1 MGKVYDAK
9 ALFDVAKDRE
19 KAYDELL
26 SQLGELKK
34 ALQGV
39 ADLDGSLEGK
49 GADNIKSFYKQHADT
64 AGQWENLIKMQQSY
78 FSTLH
83 VKAEKAKLSGST
95 IVTESFLET
104 ELKNAN
110 SNAKEMVAQQ
120 HDDLQSI
127 LNGIDDIVSISAFST
142 SEFNDKIEEAEK
154 KRTDTIE
161 AVNQLD
167 AEWSKEYSEMDDF
180 YAVVDTLVSGL
191 ELATSQ
197 GGSVYQLA
205 FDEKAYHD
213 SELYK
218 VQTKLNDYATSY
230 VDYNKQQEEVYE
242 LEKKQEEEANK
253 PWYEKTWD
261 AVSTFTG
268 EVSGYYDYKRAAEG
282 VDPVTGEKLST
293 SQRVAAGAMAAAGF
307 IPVVG
312 WVGRAAKGGKAIY
325 KTAKGLSTA
334 DHALDAY
341 KSAKSFKVLEQTEK
355 GLYGLVAAN
364 GLGEYMTGRDMFGN
378 KISEEQRKAS
388 LLQALGIAGAG
399 ALSTKVAG
407 KMGQS
412 LATKGTEKLN
422 NMRNT
427 LRTSAVANV
436 TKQAYQ
442 SVKNAPASWTQSL
455 HKTYNNIL
463 DSSMPRLGPELVP
476 AGPALAQQTV
486 RETLQN
492 VKQQTMQM
500 VTKVKYDPV
509 RNRYRG
515 AGGRFMSK
523 RDVEKLGDSVKVETV
538 RRVDKPVKV
547 ERVSERPIQK
557 DIRGTGDIYRSEIDE
572 VIKNDY
578 DINGNFINRSIVP
591 KGYESVE
598 DFLKVV
604 DDTTIKEHGYDSI
617 EEFKAVVGHV
627 DDYLN
632 ASPKNNI
639 VNKGLAGGKHVK
651 GVDYDVLGFPIF
663 RGDDV
668 KFSMKL
674 KESLFKATDDR
685 QFKECT
691 GLLKEA
697 IGHEEI
703 SKDIFTSKQLRDIE
717 NGEARIKGL
726 TWHHH
731 QVPGKMQLV
740 VSKTH
745 KVNHLGGNK
754 LWGDGIR

>member
-1 MGKVYDAK
+1 MTVGKVYDAK

-39 ADLDGSLEGK
+39 ADLEGSLEGK

-83 VKAEKAKLSGST
+83 VKAEKAKLTGST

-110 SNAKEMVAQQ
+110 SNAKQMVAQQ

-180 YAVVDTLVSGL
+180 YTVVDTLVSGL

-197 GGSVYQLA
+197 GGSAYQLA
-205 FDEKAYHD
+205 FNEKAYHD

-325 KTAKGLSTA
+325 KTAKGLSAA

-378 KISEEQRKAS
+378 KISEEQHKAS

-500 VTKVKYDPV
+500 IGKVTYDPV
-509 RNRYRG
+509 HNRYRG

-538 RRVDKPVKV
+538 KKVDEPVKV
-547 ERVSERPIQK
+547 EHVSERSIQK
-557 DIRGTGDIYRSEIDE
+557 DTEGTG
-572 VIKNDY
+572 
-578 DINGNFINRSIVP
+578 NGNIHFGKTDLDALRKKWNVPETDTIAVGKTDVKELEGLIFEGGSPKVRKEAGLSDLDVSNPNRPIKSSGKIPSATRHAEEGVANQF
-591 KGYESVE
+591 VE
-598 DFLKVV
+598 AV
-604 DDTTIKEHGYDSI
+604 E
-617 EEFKAVVGHV
+617 KAGIQPQDVVGIFKLHQSNPSGV
-627 DDYLN
+627 CPTCLSGLGN
-632 ASPKNNI
+632 PK
-639 VNKGLAGGKHVK
+639 
-651 GVDYDVLGFPIF
+651 
-663 RGDDV
+663 
-668 KFSMKL
+668 
-674 KESLFKATDDR
+674 
-685 QFKECT
+685 
-691 GLLKEA
+691 
-697 IGHEEI
+697 
-703 SKDIFTSKQLRDIE
+703 KDPGIIKQLSLKYPNLIVEVTSQAVEGAKVTGRLNFRVK
-717 NGEARIKGL
+717 NGVYI
-726 TWHHH
+726 
-731 QVPGKMQLV
+731 
-740 VSKTH
+740 
-745 KVNHLGGNK
+745 
-754 LWGDGIR
+754 D

>member
-19 KAYDELL
+19 KAYNELL

-39 ADLDGSLEGK
+39 ADLEGSLEGK

-78 FSTLH
+78 FSMLH

-95 IVTESFLET
+95 IVNESFLET

-180 YAVVDTLVSGL
+180 YTVVDTLVSGL

-197 GGSVYQLA
+197 GGSAYQLA
-205 FDEKAYHD
+205 FNEKAYHD

-261 AVSTFTG
+261 TVSTFTG

-325 KTAKGLSTA
+325 KTAKGLSAA

-455 HKTYNNIL
+455 HKKYNNIL
-463 DSSMPRLGPELVP
+463 DSSMPRLMPELVP

-500 VTKVKYDPV
+500 IGKV
-509 RNRYRG
+509 
-515 AGGRFMSK
+515 
-523 RDVEKLGDSVKVETV
+523 SVK
-538 RRVDKPVKV
+538 DKPVSEYLNDITTSGRVNKDKMNQLKNAIQNNRFSV
-547 ERVSERPIQK
+547 EEL
-557 DIRGTGDIYRSEIDE
+557 SEISGKMSELGITKEYNE
-572 VIKNDY
+572 VLLKIDFGKY
-578 DINGNFINRSIVP
+578 LTGLIGGPPEAMINPHAHHILFK
-591 KGYESVE
+591 KG
-598 DFLKVV
+598 LGQKQ
-604 DDTTIKEHGYDSI
+604 KELVQEGQEILRKYGIDPI
-617 EEFKAVVGHV
+617 IGQENLVWAPNAVVGQHSIDALEIV
-627 DDYLN
+627 VHRLRAVEEMDGDLDDIVEALKDLGDI
-632 ASPKNNI
+632 AST
-639 VNKGLAGGKHVK
+639 
-651 GVDYDVLGFPIF
+651 
-663 RGDDV
+663 R
-668 KFSMKL
+668 
-674 KESLFKATDDR
+674 
-685 QFKECT
+685 
-691 GLLKEA
+691 
-697 IGHEEI
+697 
-703 SKDIFTSKQLRDIE
+703 
-717 NGEARIKGL
+717 
-726 TWHHH
+726 
-731 QVPGKMQLV
+731 
-740 VSKTH
+740 
-745 KVNHLGGNK
+745 
-754 LWGDGIR
+754 

>member
-9 ALFDVAKDRE
+9 ALFDVAKDRG

-39 ADLDGSLEGK
+39 ADLEGSLEGK
-49 GADNIKSFYKQHADT
+49 GADNIKSFYKQHVDT

-95 IVTESFLET
+95 IVDESFLET

-180 YAVVDTLVSGL
+180 YAVVDMLVSGL

-325 KTAKGLSTA
+325 KTAKGLSAA

-407 KMGQS
+407 KMRQS

-500 VTKVKYDPV
+500 IGKI
-509 RNRYRG
+509 
-515 AGGRFMSK
+515 
-523 RDVEKLGDSVKVETV
+523 SVK
-538 RRVDKPVKV
+538 DKPVSEYLNDITTSGRVNKDKMNQLKNAIQNNRFSV
-547 ERVSERPIQK
+547 EEL
-557 DIRGTGDIYRSEIDE
+557 SEISGKMSELGITKEYNE
-572 VIKNDY
+572 VLLKIDFGKY
-578 DINGNFINRSIVP
+578 LTGLIGGPPEAMINPHAHHILFK
-591 KGYESVE
+591 KG
-598 DFLKVV
+598 LGQKQ
-604 DDTTIKEHGYDSI
+604 KELVQEGQEILRKYGIDPI
-617 EEFKAVVGHV
+617 IGQENLVWAPNAVVGQHSIDALEIVVHRLKAVESEGGDLDDIV
-627 DDYLN
+627 DALEELGN
-632 ASPKNNI
+632 LAS
-639 VNKGLAGGKHVK
+639 
-651 GVDYDVLGFPIF
+651 
-663 RGDDV
+663 R
-668 KFSMKL
+668 
-674 KESLFKATDDR
+674 R
-685 QFKECT
+685 
-691 GLLKEA
+691 
-697 IGHEEI
+697 
-703 SKDIFTSKQLRDIE
+703 
-717 NGEARIKGL
+717 
-726 TWHHH
+726 
-731 QVPGKMQLV
+731 
-740 VSKTH
+740 
-745 KVNHLGGNK
+745 
-754 LWGDGIR
+754 

>member
-39 ADLDGSLEGK
+39 ADLEGSLEGK

-64 AGQWENLIKMQQSY
+64 AGQWENLIKMQKSY

-95 IVTESFLET
+95 IVDESFLET

-110 SNAKEMVAQQ
+110 SNAKQMVAQQ

-197 GGSVYQLA
+197 GGSVYQLV

-325 KTAKGLSTA
+325 KTAKGLSAA

-463 DSSMPRLGPELVP
+463 DSSMPRLMPELVP

-500 VTKVKYDPV
+500 IGKV
-509 RNRYRG
+509 
-515 AGGRFMSK
+515 
-523 RDVEKLGDSVKVETV
+523 SVK
-538 RRVDKPVKV
+538 DKPVSEYLNDITTSGRVNKDKMNQLKNAIQNNRFSV
-547 ERVSERPIQK
+547 EEL
-557 DIRGTGDIYRSEIDE
+557 SEISGKMSELGITKEYNE
-572 VIKNDY
+572 VLLKIDFGKY
-578 DINGNFINRSIVP
+578 LTGLIGGPPEAMINPHAHHILFKKGLGQKQKELVQEGQEILRRYGIEPIIGEENLVWAPNRIAGQHGIERLQHIVD
-591 KGYESVE
+591 K
-598 DFLKVV
+598 L
-604 DDTTIKEHGYDSI
+604 
-617 EEFKAVVGHV
+617 KAV
-627 DDYLN
+627 D
-632 ASPKNNI
+632 SF
-639 VNKGLAGGKHVK
+639 GGTREKMVEMLK
-651 GVDYDVLGFPIF
+651 LLGEEAA
-663 RGDDV
+663 
-668 KFSMKL
+668 SMK
-674 KESLFKATDDR
+674 
-685 QFKECT
+685 
-691 GLLKEA
+691 
-697 IGHEEI
+697 
-703 SKDIFTSKQLRDIE
+703 
-717 NGEARIKGL
+717 
-726 TWHHH
+726 
-731 QVPGKMQLV
+731 
-740 VSKTH
+740 
-745 KVNHLGGNK
+745 
-754 LWGDGIR
+754 

>member
-1 MGKVYDAK
+1 MTVGKVYDAK

-39 ADLDGSLEGK
+39 ADLEGSLEGK

-180 YAVVDTLVSGL
+180 YSVVDTLVSGL

-325 KTAKGLSTA
+325 KTAKGLSAA

-463 DSSMPRLGPELVP
+463 DSSMPRLMPDLVP

-500 VTKVKYDPV
+500 IGKV
-509 RNRYRG
+509 
-515 AGGRFMSK
+515 
-523 RDVEKLGDSVKVETV
+523 SVK
-538 RRVDKPVKV
+538 DKPVSEYLNDITTSGRVNKDKMNQLKNAIQNNRFSV
-547 ERVSERPIQK
+547 EEL
-557 DIRGTGDIYRSEIDE
+557 SEISGKMSELGITKEYNE
-572 VIKNDY
+572 VLLKIDFGKY
-578 DINGNFINRSIVP
+578 LTGLIGGPPEAMINPHAHHILFK
-591 KGYESVE
+591 KG
-598 DFLKVV
+598 LGQKQ
-604 DDTTIKEHGYDSI
+604 KELVQEGQEILRKYGIDPI
-617 EEFKAVVGHV
+617 IGQENLVWAPNAVVGQHSIDALEIVVHRLKAVESEGGDLDDIV
-627 DDYLN
+627 DALEELGN
-632 ASPKNNI
+632 LAS
-639 VNKGLAGGKHVK
+639 
-651 GVDYDVLGFPIF
+651 
-663 RGDDV
+663 R
-668 KFSMKL
+668 
-674 KESLFKATDDR
+674 R
-685 QFKECT
+685 
-691 GLLKEA
+691 
-697 IGHEEI
+697 
-703 SKDIFTSKQLRDIE
+703 
-717 NGEARIKGL
+717 
-726 TWHHH
+726 
-731 QVPGKMQLV
+731 
-740 VSKTH
+740 
-745 KVNHLGGNK
+745 
-754 LWGDGIR
+754 

>member
-1 MGKVYDAK
+1 MTVGKVYDAK

-39 ADLDGSLEGK
+39 ADLEGSLEGK

-83 VKAEKAKLSGST
+83 VKAEKAKLTGST

-127 LNGIDDIVSISAFST
+127 LNGVDDIVSISAFST

-197 GGSVYQLA
+197 GGSAYQLA
-205 FDEKAYHD
+205 FNEKAYHD

-407 KMGQS
+407 KTAKAG
-412 LATKGTEKLN
+412 AN
-422 NMRNT
+422 
-427 LRTSAVANV
+427 AVANGAKKLSDMRNSLRTEV
-436 TKQAYQ
+436 ITNRARSAYQ
-442 SVKNAPASWTQSL
+442 SVQKSSPSWTQSL
-455 HKTYNNIL
+455 KKTYNNIL
-463 DSSMPRLGPELVP
+463 DSNMPRLMPELAP
-476 AGPALAQQTV
+476 LGPDLGQRTV

-492 VKQQTMQM
+492 SKNYVMQKAE
-500 VTKVKYDPV
+500 KVSVAYK
-509 RNRYRG
+509 G
-515 AGGRFMSK
+515 AANKSK
-523 RDVEKLGDSVKVETV
+523 IDIGKTDIDELRKKWNVPETETV
-538 RRVDKPVKV
+538 AVGKTDVKGLENLTFEGGSPKVRKEAGLPDLDEIMPNRNIKAPGNNPLFTRHAEEGVLNELDSAVIKAGIKPEDVAGTLKLHQSNPSGVCRKCYQGLANDKVPPGVLKQLSLKYPNLKIEV
-547 ERVSERPIQK
+547 
-557 DIRGTGDIYRSEIDE
+557 TSEINE
-572 VIKNDY
+572 SIKVTGRLNLMIKN
-578 DINGNFINRSIVP
+578 
-591 KGYESVE
+591 
-598 DFLKVV
+598 
-604 DDTTIKEHGYDSI
+604 
-617 EEFKAVVGHV
+617 
-627 DDYLN
+627 
-632 ASPKNNI
+632 
-639 VNKGLAGGKHVK
+639 GKYI
-651 GVDYDVLGFPIF
+651 D
-663 RGDDV
+663 
-668 KFSMKL
+668 
-674 KESLFKATDDR
+674 
-685 QFKECT
+685 
-691 GLLKEA
+691 
-697 IGHEEI
+697 
-703 SKDIFTSKQLRDIE
+703 
-717 NGEARIKGL
+717 
-726 TWHHH
+726 
-731 QVPGKMQLV
+731 
-740 VSKTH
+740 
-745 KVNHLGGNK
+745 
-754 LWGDGIR
+754 

>member
-1 MGKVYDAK
+1 MTVGKVYDAK

-39 ADLDGSLEGK
+39 ADLEGSLEGK

-83 VKAEKAKLSGST
+83 VKAEKAKLTGST

-110 SNAKEMVAQQ
+110 SNAKQMVAQQ

-180 YAVVDTLVSGL
+180 YTVVDTLVSGL

-197 GGSVYQLA
+197 GGSAYQLA
-205 FDEKAYHD
+205 FNEKAYHD

-312 WVGRAAKGGKAIY
+312 WVGRAAKGGKAIS
-325 KTAKGLSTA
+325 KTAKGLSAA

-463 DSSMPRLGPELVP
+463 DSSMPRLGPELAP
-476 AGPALAQQTV
+476 AGPAFAQQTV

-500 VTKVKYDPV
+500 VTKVKYYPD
-509 RNRYRG
+509 RNSYRG
-515 AGGRFMSK
+515 PGGRFMSES
-523 RDVEKLGDSVKVETV
+523 DVKKLGDEIEVETV
-538 RRVDKPVKV
+538 SNLKEGKKTIQPLPNVNEFLPKKSRK
-547 ERVSERPIQK
+547 PIQPREYK
-557 DIRGTGDIYRSEIDE
+557 EMIINDDGTKTYTLISG
-572 VIKNDY
+572 KNGKEYKVTY
-578 DINGNFINRSIVP
+578 DIQGYPIFNSVYEVNLVEELHLASDARQFRS
-591 KGYESVE
+591 
-598 DFLKVV
+598 L
-604 DDTTIKEHGYDSI
+604 T
-617 EEFKAVVGHV
+617 
-627 DDYLN
+627 
-632 ASPKNNI
+632 
-639 VNKGLAGGKHVK
+639 KGLALEIEKNKLLAGKFN
-651 GVDYDVLGFPIF
+651 DAEL
-663 RGDDV
+663 R
-668 KFSMKL
+668 L
-674 KESLFKATDDR
+674 
-685 QFKECT
+685 
-691 GLLKEA
+691 
-697 IGHEEI
+697 I
-703 SKDIFTSKQLRDIE
+703 SA
-717 NGEARIKGL
+717 GEVPASL

-731 QVPGKMQLV
+731 QDIGRMQLV
-740 VSKTH
+740 DYYEHEVAKHT
-745 KVNHLGGNK
+745 GGRAIWGGGRAGREGK
-754 LWGDGIR
+754 LS

>member
-120 HDDLQSI
+120 HEDLQSI

-180 YAVVDTLVSGL
+180 YTVVDTLVSGL

-205 FDEKAYHD
+205 FNEKAYHD

-325 KTAKGLSTA
+325 KTAKGLSAA

-399 ALSTKVAG
+399 ALSTKAAG
-407 KMGQS
+407 KTAKAG
-412 LATKGTEKLN
+412 AN
-422 NMRNT
+422 
-427 LRTSAVANV
+427 AVANGAKKLSDMRNV
-436 TKQAYQ
+436 LSKQATQRIMPPLQ
-442 SVKNAPASWTQSL
+442 SAQKAYRSSSNYVKKKISQAGDIKLAPKKVRVVEEPLTGTRMPVVDEWITGKDVGRMFSVRSGETARRVESESGARYGDQKISDKLYSRLRKETPTDELRDMVNEGVDLPMPDPALPGLEITKRLEADHIVPMKNIARMEGFDKLTYEQQVALLNYRDNFIGLSKIANTSKGS
-455 HKTYNNIL
+455 KTYEEWVIYKKRNIEV
-463 DSSMPRLGPELVP
+463 DPTFRKKMMGIEKEL
-476 AGPALAQQTV
+476 Q
-486 RETLQN
+486 
-492 VKQQTMQM
+492 VK
-500 VTKVKYDPV
+500 
-509 RNRYRG
+509 
-515 AGGRFMSK
+515 
-523 RDVEKLGDSVKVETV
+523 
-538 RRVDKPVKV
+538 
-547 ERVSERPIQK
+547 IQ
-557 DIRGTGDIYRSEIDE
+557 GLID
-572 VIKNDY
+572 
-578 DINGNFINRSIVP
+578 G
-591 KGYESVE
+591 
-598 DFLKVV
+598 FLK
-604 DDTTIKEHGYDSI
+604 E
-617 EEFKAVVGHV
+617 
-627 DDYLN
+627 
-632 ASPKNNI
+632 
-639 VNKGLAGGKHVK
+639 
-651 GVDYDVLGFPIF
+651 
-663 RGDDV
+663 
-668 KFSMKL
+668 
-674 KESLFKATDDR
+674 
-685 QFKECT
+685 
-691 GLLKEA
+691 
-697 IGHEEI
+697 
-703 SKDIFTSKQLRDIE
+703 
-717 NGEARIKGL
+717 
-726 TWHHH
+726 
-731 QVPGKMQLV
+731 
-740 VSKTH
+740 
-745 KVNHLGGNK
+745 
-754 LWGDGIR
+754 

>member
-19 KAYDELL
+19 NAYDELL

-64 AGQWENLIKMQQSY
+64 AGQWENLIKMQKSY
-78 FSTLH
+78 FSALH
-83 VKAEKAKLSGST
+83 VKAEKAKLAGST
-95 IVTESFLET
+95 IVNESFLET

-325 KTAKGLSTA
+325 KTAKGLSAA

-407 KMGQS
+407 KTAKAG
-412 LATKGTEKLN
+412 ANVVANGAKKLSD
-422 NMRNT
+422 MRNV
-427 LRTSAVANV
+427 LS
-436 TKQAYQ
+436 KQATQRIMPPLQ
-442 SVKNAPASWTQSL
+442 SAQKAYRSSSNYVKKKISQAGDIKLAPKKVRVVEEPLTGTRMPVADEWITGKDVGRMFSVRSGNSGASNGISKKDYKAL
-455 HKTYNNIL
+455 RKKTPNNQIRKKVN
-463 DSSMPRLGPELVP
+463 PEGP
-476 AGPALAQQTV
+476 
-486 RETLQN
+486 
-492 VKQQTMQM
+492 KI
-500 VTKVKYDPV
+500 DPV
-509 RNRYRG
+509 YGYEVQKLEADHIVSMKEITEFEGFNQLTKEAQIEVLNLEENFVGLGKSTNASKGAHNWSEWRG
-515 AGGRFMSK
+515 HS
-523 RDVEKLGDSVKVETV
+523 KLGDVPEEV
-538 RRVDKPVKV
+538 RQQMLKL
-547 ERVSERPIQK
+547 
-557 DIRGTGDIYRSEIDE
+557 E
-572 VIKNDY
+572 VQA
-578 DINGNFINRSIVP
+578 R
-591 KGYESVE
+591 EA
-598 DFLKVV
+598 LK
-604 DDTTIKEHGYDSI
+604 KAI
-617 EEFKAVVGHV
+617 EER
-627 DDYLN
+627 L
-632 ASPKNNI
+632 
-639 VNKGLAGGKHVK
+639 
-651 GVDYDVLGFPIF
+651 
-663 RGDDV
+663 
-668 KFSMKL
+668 
-674 KESLFKATDDR
+674 E
-685 QFKECT
+685 
-691 GLLKEA
+691 
-697 IGHEEI
+697 
-703 SKDIFTSKQLRDIE
+703 
-717 NGEARIKGL
+717 
-726 TWHHH
+726 
-731 QVPGKMQLV
+731 
-740 VSKTH
+740 
-745 KVNHLGGNK
+745 
-754 LWGDGIR
+754 

>member
-19 KAYDELL
+19 KAYNELL

-39 ADLDGSLEGK
+39 ADLEGSLEGK

-78 FSTLH
+78 FSMLH

-95 IVTESFLET
+95 IVNESFLET

-180 YAVVDTLVSGL
+180 YTVVDTLVSGL

-197 GGSVYQLA
+197 GGSAYQLA
-205 FDEKAYHD
+205 FNEKAYHD

-325 KTAKGLSTA
+325 KTAKGLSAA

-378 KISEEQRKAS
+378 RISEEQRKAS

-455 HKTYNNIL
+455 HKKYNNIL
-463 DSSMPRLGPELVP
+463 DSSMPRLMPELVP

-500 VTKVKYDPV
+500 IGKV
-509 RNRYRG
+509 
-515 AGGRFMSK
+515 
-523 RDVEKLGDSVKVETV
+523 SVK
-538 RRVDKPVKV
+538 DKPVSEYLNDITTSGRVNKDKMNQLKNAIQNNRFSV
-547 ERVSERPIQK
+547 EEL
-557 DIRGTGDIYRSEIDE
+557 SEISGKMSELGITKEYNE
-572 VIKNDY
+572 VLLKIDFGKY
-578 DINGNFINRSIVP
+578 LTGLIGGPPEAMINPHAHHILFK
-591 KGYESVE
+591 KG
-598 DFLKVV
+598 LGQKQ
-604 DDTTIKEHGYDSI
+604 KELVQEGQEILRKYGIDPI
-617 EEFKAVVGHV
+617 IGQENLVWAPNAVVGQHSIDALEIV
-627 DDYLN
+627 VHRLRAVEEMDGDLDDIVEALKDLGDI
-632 ASPKNNI
+632 AST
-639 VNKGLAGGKHVK
+639 
-651 GVDYDVLGFPIF
+651 
-663 RGDDV
+663 R
-668 KFSMKL
+668 
-674 KESLFKATDDR
+674 
-685 QFKECT
+685 
-691 GLLKEA
+691 
-697 IGHEEI
+697 
-703 SKDIFTSKQLRDIE
+703 
-717 NGEARIKGL
+717 
-726 TWHHH
+726 
-731 QVPGKMQLV
+731 
-740 VSKTH
+740 
-745 KVNHLGGNK
+745 
-754 LWGDGIR
+754 

>member
-9 ALFDVAKDRE
+9 ALFDAAKDRE

-39 ADLDGSLEGK
+39 ADLEGSLEGK

-83 VKAEKAKLSGST
+83 VKAEKAKLTGST
-95 IVTESFLET
+95 IVDESFLET

-180 YAVVDTLVSGL
+180 YAVVDMLVSGL

-197 GGSVYQLA
+197 RGSVYQLA

-325 KTAKGLSTA
+325 KTAKGLSAA

-463 DSSMPRLGPELVP
+463 DSSMPRLMPELVP

-500 VTKVKYDPV
+500 IGKV
-509 RNRYRG
+509 
-515 AGGRFMSK
+515 
-523 RDVEKLGDSVKVETV
+523 SVK
-538 RRVDKPVKV
+538 DKPVSEYLNDITTSGRVNKDKMNQLKNAIQNNRFSV
-547 ERVSERPIQK
+547 EEL
-557 DIRGTGDIYRSEIDE
+557 SEISGKMSELGITKEYNE
-572 VIKNDY
+572 VLLKIDFGKY
-578 DINGNFINRSIVP
+578 LTGLIGGPPEAMINPHAHHILFKKGLGQKQKELVQEGQEILRRYGIEPIIGEENLVWAPNRIAGQHGIERLQHIVD
-591 KGYESVE
+591 K
-598 DFLKVV
+598 L
-604 DDTTIKEHGYDSI
+604 
-617 EEFKAVVGHV
+617 KAV
-627 DDYLN
+627 D
-632 ASPKNNI
+632 SF
-639 VNKGLAGGKHVK
+639 GGTREKMVEMLK
-651 GVDYDVLGFPIF
+651 LLGEEAA
-663 RGDDV
+663 
-668 KFSMKL
+668 SMK
-674 KESLFKATDDR
+674 
-685 QFKECT
+685 
-691 GLLKEA
+691 
-697 IGHEEI
+697 
-703 SKDIFTSKQLRDIE
+703 
-717 NGEARIKGL
+717 
-726 TWHHH
+726 
-731 QVPGKMQLV
+731 
-740 VSKTH
+740 
-745 KVNHLGGNK
+745 
-754 LWGDGIR
+754 

>member
-19 KAYDELL
+19 NAYDELL

-39 ADLDGSLEGK
+39 ADLEGSLEGK

-64 AGQWENLIKMQQSY
+64 AGQWENLIKMQKSY
-78 FSTLH
+78 FSALH
-83 VKAEKAKLSGST
+83 VKAEKAKLAGST
-95 IVTESFLET
+95 VVNESFLET

-110 SNAKEMVAQQ
+110 SNAKEIVAQQ
-120 HDDLQSI
+120 HEDLQSI

-180 YAVVDTLVSGL
+180 YTVVDTLVSGL

-197 GGSVYQLA
+197 GGNAYQLA
-205 FDEKAYHD
+205 FNEKAYHD

-312 WVGRAAKGGKAIY
+312 WVGRVAKGGKAIY
-325 KTAKGLSTA
+325 KTAKGLSAA

-399 ALSTKVAG
+399 ALSTKAAG
-407 KMGQS
+407 KTAKAG
-412 LATKGTEKLN
+412 AN
-422 NMRNT
+422 
-427 LRTSAVANV
+427 AVANGAKKLSDMRNV
-436 TKQAYQ
+436 LSKQATQRIMPPLQ
-442 SVKNAPASWTQSL
+442 SAQKAYRSSSNYIKKKISQAGDIKLAPKKVRVVEEPITGTRMPVVDEWITGKDVGRMFSVSGEDSTNLQHFNTGSHTVANAKNNRIEYLRSKYGKFTSEELHQRINLRDAVAKEVERLDKLGLTNKQMGPAVAGTFDKTTGKYYFGINNTRGDVPEILHPTIDDRINNMPEDVLNGYTFTYGAGSHAEVYSL
-455 HKTYNNIL
+455 NQALLANPNANPDNFITHVVRSGKKL
-463 DSSMPRLGPELVP
+463 KP
-476 AGPALAQQTV
+476 AGMMMPTC
-486 RETLQN
+486 
-492 VKQQTMQM
+492 
-500 VTKVKYDPV
+500 PHC
-509 RNRYRG
+509 
-515 AGGRFMSK
+515 
-523 RDVEKLGDSVKVETV
+523 
-538 RRVDKPVKV
+538 
-547 ERVSERPIQK
+547 
-557 DIRGTGDIYRSEIDE
+557 
-572 VIKNDY
+572 
-578 DINGNFINRSIVP
+578 NFITE
-591 KGYESVE
+591 G
-598 DFLKVV
+598 F
-604 DDTTIKEHGYDSI
+604 
-617 EEFKAVVGHV
+617 EFSSEVK
-627 DDYLN
+627 
-632 ASPKNNI
+632 
-639 VNKGLAGGKHVK
+639 KH
-651 GVDYDVLGFPIF
+651 
-663 RGDDV
+663 
-668 KFSMKL
+668 
-674 KESLFKATDDR
+674 
-685 QFKECT
+685 
-691 GLLKEA
+691 
-697 IGHEEI
+697 
-703 SKDIFTSKQLRDIE
+703 
-717 NGEARIKGL
+717 
-726 TWHHH
+726 
-731 QVPGKMQLV
+731 
-740 VSKTH
+740 
-745 KVNHLGGNK
+745 
-754 LWGDGIR
+754 

>member
-1 MGKVYDAK
+1 MTVGKVYDAK

-39 ADLDGSLEGK
+39 ADLEGSLEGK

-64 AGQWENLIKMQQSY
+64 AGQWENLIKMQKSY

-95 IVTESFLET
+95 IVDESFLET

-110 SNAKEMVAQQ
+110 SNAKQMVAQQ

-197 GGSVYQLA
+197 GGSVYQLV

-325 KTAKGLSTA
+325 KTAKGLSAA

-455 HKTYNNIL
+455 HKKYNNIL
-463 DSSMPRLGPELVP
+463 DSSMPRLMPELVP

-500 VTKVKYDPV
+500 IGKV
-509 RNRYRG
+509 
-515 AGGRFMSK
+515 
-523 RDVEKLGDSVKVETV
+523 SVK
-538 RRVDKPVKV
+538 DKPVSEYLNDITTSGRVNKDKMNQLKNAIQNNRFSV
-547 ERVSERPIQK
+547 EEL
-557 DIRGTGDIYRSEIDE
+557 SEISGKMSELGITKEYNE
-572 VIKNDY
+572 VLLKIDFGKY
-578 DINGNFINRSIVP
+578 LTGLIGGPPEAMINPHAHHILFK
-591 KGYESVE
+591 KG
-598 DFLKVV
+598 LGQKQ
-604 DDTTIKEHGYDSI
+604 KELVQEGQEILRKYGIDPI
-617 EEFKAVVGHV
+617 IGQENLVWAPNAVVGQHSIDALEIV
-627 DDYLN
+627 VHRLRAVEEMDGDLDDIVEALKDLGDI
-632 ASPKNNI
+632 AST
-639 VNKGLAGGKHVK
+639 
-651 GVDYDVLGFPIF
+651 
-663 RGDDV
+663 R
-668 KFSMKL
+668 
-674 KESLFKATDDR
+674 
-685 QFKECT
+685 
-691 GLLKEA
+691 
-697 IGHEEI
+697 
-703 SKDIFTSKQLRDIE
+703 
-717 NGEARIKGL
+717 
-726 TWHHH
+726 
-731 QVPGKMQLV
+731 
-740 VSKTH
+740 
-745 KVNHLGGNK
+745 
-754 LWGDGIR
+754 

>member
-39 ADLDGSLEGK
+39 ADLEGSLEGK
-49 GADNIKSFYKQHADT
+49 GADNIKSFYKQHVDT

-95 IVTESFLET
+95 IVDESFLET

-180 YAVVDTLVSGL
+180 YAVVDMLVSGL

-325 KTAKGLSTA
+325 KTAKGLSAA

-500 VTKVKYDPV
+500 IGKI
-509 RNRYRG
+509 
-515 AGGRFMSK
+515 
-523 RDVEKLGDSVKVETV
+523 SVK
-538 RRVDKPVKV
+538 DKPVSEYLNDITTSGRVNKDKMNQLKNAIQNNRFSV
-547 ERVSERPIQK
+547 EEL
-557 DIRGTGDIYRSEIDE
+557 SEISGKMSELGITKEYNE
-572 VIKNDY
+572 VLLKIDFGKY
-578 DINGNFINRSIVP
+578 LTGLIGGPPEAMINPHAHHILFK
-591 KGYESVE
+591 KG
-598 DFLKVV
+598 LGQKQ
-604 DDTTIKEHGYDSI
+604 KELVQEGQEILRKYGIDPI
-617 EEFKAVVGHV
+617 IGQENLVWAPNAVVGQHSIDALEIVVHRLKAVESEGGDLDDIV
-627 DDYLN
+627 DALEELGN
-632 ASPKNNI
+632 LAS
-639 VNKGLAGGKHVK
+639 
-651 GVDYDVLGFPIF
+651 
-663 RGDDV
+663 R
-668 KFSMKL
+668 
-674 KESLFKATDDR
+674 R
-685 QFKECT
+685 
-691 GLLKEA
+691 
-697 IGHEEI
+697 
-703 SKDIFTSKQLRDIE
+703 
-717 NGEARIKGL
+717 
-726 TWHHH
+726 
-731 QVPGKMQLV
+731 
-740 VSKTH
+740 
-745 KVNHLGGNK
+745 
-754 LWGDGIR
+754 

>member
-19 KAYDELL
+19 NAYDELL

-39 ADLDGSLEGK
+39 ADLEGSLEGK

-83 VKAEKAKLSGST
+83 VKAEKAKLTGST
-95 IVTESFLET
+95 IVDESFLET

-110 SNAKEMVAQQ
+110 SNAKQMVAQQ

-180 YAVVDTLVSGL
+180 YAVVDMLVSGL

-325 KTAKGLSTA
+325 KTAKGLSAA

-500 VTKVKYDPV
+500 IGKV
-509 RNRYRG
+509 
-515 AGGRFMSK
+515 
-523 RDVEKLGDSVKVETV
+523 SVK
-538 RRVDKPVKV
+538 DKPVSEYLNDITTSGRVNKDKMNQLKNAIQNNRFSV
-547 ERVSERPIQK
+547 EEL
-557 DIRGTGDIYRSEIDE
+557 SEISGKMSELGITKEYNE
-572 VIKNDY
+572 VLLKIDFGKY
-578 DINGNFINRSIVP
+578 LTGLIGGPPEAMINPHAHHILFKKGLGQKQKELVQEGQEILRRYGIEPIIGEENLVWAPNRIAGQHGIERLQHIVD
-591 KGYESVE
+591 K
-598 DFLKVV
+598 L
-604 DDTTIKEHGYDSI
+604 
-617 EEFKAVVGHV
+617 KAV
-627 DDYLN
+627 D
-632 ASPKNNI
+632 SF
-639 VNKGLAGGKHVK
+639 GGTREKMVEMLK
-651 GVDYDVLGFPIF
+651 LLGEEAA
-663 RGDDV
+663 
-668 KFSMKL
+668 SMK
-674 KESLFKATDDR
+674 
-685 QFKECT
+685 
-691 GLLKEA
+691 
-697 IGHEEI
+697 
-703 SKDIFTSKQLRDIE
+703 
-717 NGEARIKGL
+717 
-726 TWHHH
+726 
-731 QVPGKMQLV
+731 
-740 VSKTH
+740 
-745 KVNHLGGNK
+745 
-754 LWGDGIR
+754 

>member
-39 ADLDGSLEGK
+39 ADLEGSLEGK
-49 GADNIKSFYKQHADT
+49 GADNIKSFYKQHVDT

-95 IVTESFLET
+95 IVDESFLET

-325 KTAKGLSTA
+325 KTAKGLSAA

-427 LRTSAVANV
+427 LRTSAVANI

-463 DSSMPRLGPELVP
+463 DSSMPRLGPELAP
-476 AGPALAQQTV
+476 AGSALAQQTV

-492 VKQQTMQM
+492 VKKQTMQM
-500 VTKVKYDPV
+500 IGKVTYDPIH
-509 RNRYRG
+509 NRYRK
-515 AGGRFMSK
+515 ADGRFMSK

-538 RRVDKPVKV
+538 KKVDEPVKV
-547 ERVSERPIQK
+547 EHVSERSIQK
-557 DIRGTGDIYRSEIDE
+557 DTEGT
-572 VIKNDY
+572 V
-578 DINGNFINRSIVP
+578 NGNIHFGKTDLDALRKKWNVPETDTIAVGKTDVKELEGLIFEGGSPKVRKEAGLPDLDVSNPNRPIKSSGKIPSATRHAEEGVANQF
-591 KGYESVE
+591 VE
-598 DFLKVV
+598 AV
-604 DDTTIKEHGYDSI
+604 E
-617 EEFKAVVGHV
+617 KAGIQPQDVVGIFKLHQSNPSGV
-627 DDYLN
+627 CPTCLSGLGN
-632 ASPKNNI
+632 PK
-639 VNKGLAGGKHVK
+639 
-651 GVDYDVLGFPIF
+651 
-663 RGDDV
+663 
-668 KFSMKL
+668 
-674 KESLFKATDDR
+674 
-685 QFKECT
+685 
-691 GLLKEA
+691 
-697 IGHEEI
+697 
-703 SKDIFTSKQLRDIE
+703 KDPGIIKQLSLKYPNLIVEVTSQAVEGTKVTGRLNFRVK
-717 NGEARIKGL
+717 NGVYI
-726 TWHHH
+726 
-731 QVPGKMQLV
+731 
-740 VSKTH
+740 
-745 KVNHLGGNK
+745 
-754 LWGDGIR
+754 D

>member
-39 ADLDGSLEGK
+39 ADLEGSLEGK

-83 VKAEKAKLSGST
+83 VKAEKAKLTGST

-110 SNAKEMVAQQ
+110 SNAKQMVAQQ

-180 YAVVDTLVSGL
+180 YTVVDTLVSGL

-325 KTAKGLSTA
+325 KTAKGLSAA
-334 DHALDAY
+334 DHALNAY

-412 LATKGTEKLN
+412 LVSKGTEKLN

-500 VTKVKYDPV
+500 VTKVKYYPD
-509 RNRYRG
+509 RNSYRG
-515 AGGRFMSK
+515 PGGRFMSES
-523 RDVEKLGDSVKVETV
+523 DVKKLGDEIEVETV
-538 RRVDKPVKV
+538 SNLKEGKKTIQPLPNVNEFLPKKSRK
-547 ERVSERPIQK
+547 PIQPREYK
-557 DIRGTGDIYRSEIDE
+557 EMIINDDGTKTYTLISG
-572 VIKNDY
+572 KNGKEYKVTY
-578 DINGNFINRSIVP
+578 DIQGYPIFNSVYEVNLVEELHLASDARQFRS
-591 KGYESVE
+591 
-598 DFLKVV
+598 L
-604 DDTTIKEHGYDSI
+604 T
-617 EEFKAVVGHV
+617 
-627 DDYLN
+627 
-632 ASPKNNI
+632 
-639 VNKGLAGGKHVK
+639 KGLALEIEKNKLLAGKFN
-651 GVDYDVLGFPIF
+651 DAEL
-663 RGDDV
+663 R
-668 KFSMKL
+668 L
-674 KESLFKATDDR
+674 
-685 QFKECT
+685 
-691 GLLKEA
+691 
-697 IGHEEI
+697 I
-703 SKDIFTSKQLRDIE
+703 SA
-717 NGEARIKGL
+717 GEVPASL

-731 QVPGKMQLV
+731 QDIGRMQLV
-740 VSKTH
+740 DYYEHEVAKHT
-745 KVNHLGGNK
+745 GGRAIWGGGRAGREGK
-754 LWGDGIR
+754 LS

>member
-39 ADLDGSLEGK
+39 ADLEGSLEGK

-64 AGQWENLIKMQQSY
+64 AGQWENLIKMQKSY

-95 IVTESFLET
+95 IVDESFLET

-110 SNAKEMVAQQ
+110 SNAKQMVAQQ

-197 GGSVYQLA
+197 GGSVYQLV

-325 KTAKGLSTA
+325 KTAKGLSAA

-463 DSSMPRLGPELVP
+463 DSSMPRLVPELVP

-500 VTKVKYDPV
+500 IGKV
-509 RNRYRG
+509 
-515 AGGRFMSK
+515 
-523 RDVEKLGDSVKVETV
+523 SVK
-538 RRVDKPVKV
+538 DKPVSEYLNDITTSGRVNKDKMNQLKNAIQNNRFSV
-547 ERVSERPIQK
+547 EEL
-557 DIRGTGDIYRSEIDE
+557 SEISGKMSELGITKEYNE
-572 VIKNDY
+572 VLLKIDFGKY
-578 DINGNFINRSIVP
+578 LTGLIGGPPEAMINPHAHHILFKKGLGQKQKELVQEGQEILRRYGIEPIIGEENLVWAPNRIAGQHGIERLQHIVD
-591 KGYESVE
+591 K
-598 DFLKVV
+598 L
-604 DDTTIKEHGYDSI
+604 
-617 EEFKAVVGHV
+617 KAV
-627 DDYLN
+627 D
-632 ASPKNNI
+632 SF
-639 VNKGLAGGKHVK
+639 GGTREKMVEMLK
-651 GVDYDVLGFPIF
+651 LLGEEAA
-663 RGDDV
+663 
-668 KFSMKL
+668 SMK
-674 KESLFKATDDR
+674 
-685 QFKECT
+685 
-691 GLLKEA
+691 
-697 IGHEEI
+697 
-703 SKDIFTSKQLRDIE
+703 
-717 NGEARIKGL
+717 
-726 TWHHH
+726 
-731 QVPGKMQLV
+731 
-740 VSKTH
+740 
-745 KVNHLGGNK
+745 
-754 LWGDGIR
+754 

>member
-1 MGKVYDAK
+1 MTVGKVYDAK

-19 KAYDELL
+19 KAYNELL

-39 ADLDGSLEGK
+39 ADLEGSLEGK

-78 FSTLH
+78 FSMLH

-95 IVTESFLET
+95 IVNESFLET

-110 SNAKEMVAQQ
+110 SNAKQMVAQQ
-120 HDDLQSI
+120 HEDLQSI

-180 YAVVDTLVSGL
+180 YAVVDMLVSGL

-325 KTAKGLSTA
+325 KTAKGLSAA

-442 SVKNAPASWTQSL
+442 NVKNAPASWTQSL

-500 VTKVKYDPV
+500 IGKI
-509 RNRYRG
+509 
-515 AGGRFMSK
+515 
-523 RDVEKLGDSVKVETV
+523 SVK
-538 RRVDKPVKV
+538 DKPVSEYLNDITTSGRVNKDKMNQLKNAIQNNRFSV
-547 ERVSERPIQK
+547 EEL
-557 DIRGTGDIYRSEIDE
+557 SEISGKMSELGITKEYNE
-572 VIKNDY
+572 VLLKIDFGKY
-578 DINGNFINRSIVP
+578 LTGLIGGPPEAMINPHAHHILFK
-591 KGYESVE
+591 KG
-598 DFLKVV
+598 LGQKQ
-604 DDTTIKEHGYDSI
+604 KELVQEGQEILRKYGIDPI
-617 EEFKAVVGHV
+617 IGQENLVWAPNAVVGQHSIDALEIVVHRLKAVESEGGDLDDIV
-627 DDYLN
+627 DALEELGN
-632 ASPKNNI
+632 LAS
-639 VNKGLAGGKHVK
+639 
-651 GVDYDVLGFPIF
+651 
-663 RGDDV
+663 R
-668 KFSMKL
+668 
-674 KESLFKATDDR
+674 R
-685 QFKECT
+685 
-691 GLLKEA
+691 
-697 IGHEEI
+697 
-703 SKDIFTSKQLRDIE
+703 
-717 NGEARIKGL
+717 
-726 TWHHH
+726 
-731 QVPGKMQLV
+731 
-740 VSKTH
+740 
-745 KVNHLGGNK
+745 
-754 LWGDGIR
+754 

>member
-39 ADLDGSLEGK
+39 ADLEGSLEGK

-180 YAVVDTLVSGL
+180 YAVVDMLVSGL

-325 KTAKGLSTA
+325 KTAKGLSAA

-500 VTKVKYDPV
+500 AQALYNPTAK
-509 RNRYRG
+509 RYQDSET
-515 AGGRFMSK
+515 GRF
-523 RDVEKLGDSVKVETV
+523 VAN
-538 RRVDKPVKV
+538 PNV
-547 ERVSERPIQK
+547 ERVEKPVVKEVEKVQEVTK
-557 DIRGTGDIYRSEIDE
+557 GTGNVNLKNIDE
-572 VIKNDY
+572 FIDGAKTFDDVVNDFARLYSEKIQTNKTWSWNKSFHGGEYLTARQRKLIKEKAIADGLIPNVNVIKADGMRY
-578 DINGNFINRSIVP
+578 GFADF
-591 KGYESVE
+591 KGAGLVVE
-598 DFLKVV
+598 AKDL
-604 DDTTIKEHGYDSI
+604 
-617 EEFKAVVGHV
+617 
-627 DDYLN
+627 
-632 ASPKNNI
+632 P
-639 VNKGLAGGKHVK
+639 
-651 GVDYDVLGFPIF
+651 
-663 RGDDV
+663 
-668 KFSMKL
+668 
-674 KESLFKATDDR
+674 ESLWLKSDEA
-685 QFKECT
+685 QFEW
-691 GLLKEA
+691 LDNV
-697 IGHEEI
+697 IGGRPE
-703 SKDIFTSKQLRDIE
+703 
-717 NGEARIKGL
+717 GM
-726 TWHHH
+726 TWHHTE
-731 QVPGKMQLV
+731 VPGKMELV
-740 VSKTH
+740 PFGIHNITIH
-745 KVNHLGGNK
+745 NGGRSTGM
-754 LWGDGIR
+754 WADAPR

>member
-39 ADLDGSLEGK
+39 ADLEGSLEGK

-325 KTAKGLSTA
+325 KTAKGLSAA

-407 KMGQS
+407 KTAKAGVNAVENGAKKLSDMRNVLSKQATQRIMPPLQS
-412 LATKGTEKLN
+412 AQKAYRSSSNYIKKKISQAGDIKLAPKKVRVVEEPITGTRMPVVDEWITGKDVGRMFSVESGETARRVESESGARYGDQKISDKLYSRLRKETPTDELRDMVNEGVDLPMPDPALPGLEITKRLEADHIVPMKNIARMEGFEKLTYEQQVALLN
-422 NMRNT
+422 YRDNFIGLSKIANT
-427 LRTSAVANV
+427 S
-436 TKQAYQ
+436 KG
-442 SVKNAPASWTQSL
+442 S
-455 HKTYNNIL
+455 KTYEEWVIYKKRNIEV
-463 DSSMPRLGPELVP
+463 DPTFRKKMMGIEKEL
-476 AGPALAQQTV
+476 Q
-486 RETLQN
+486 
-492 VKQQTMQM
+492 VK
-500 VTKVKYDPV
+500 
-509 RNRYRG
+509 
-515 AGGRFMSK
+515 
-523 RDVEKLGDSVKVETV
+523 
-538 RRVDKPVKV
+538 
-547 ERVSERPIQK
+547 IQ
-557 DIRGTGDIYRSEIDE
+557 GLID
-572 VIKNDY
+572 
-578 DINGNFINRSIVP
+578 G
-591 KGYESVE
+591 
-598 DFLKVV
+598 FLK
-604 DDTTIKEHGYDSI
+604 E
-617 EEFKAVVGHV
+617 
-627 DDYLN
+627 
-632 ASPKNNI
+632 
-639 VNKGLAGGKHVK
+639 
-651 GVDYDVLGFPIF
+651 
-663 RGDDV
+663 
-668 KFSMKL
+668 
-674 KESLFKATDDR
+674 
-685 QFKECT
+685 
-691 GLLKEA
+691 
-697 IGHEEI
+697 
-703 SKDIFTSKQLRDIE
+703 
-717 NGEARIKGL
+717 
-726 TWHHH
+726 
-731 QVPGKMQLV
+731 
-740 VSKTH
+740 
-745 KVNHLGGNK
+745 
-754 LWGDGIR
+754 

>member
-39 ADLDGSLEGK
+39 ADLEGSLEGK

-64 AGQWENLIKMQQSY
+64 AGQWENLIKMQKSY

-95 IVTESFLET
+95 IVDESFLET

-180 YAVVDTLVSGL
+180 YAVVDMLVSGL

-197 GGSVYQLA
+197 GGSVYQLV

-325 KTAKGLSTA
+325 KTAKGLSAA

-463 DSSMPRLGPELVP
+463 DSSMPRLVPELVP

-500 VTKVKYDPV
+500 IGKV
-509 RNRYRG
+509 
-515 AGGRFMSK
+515 
-523 RDVEKLGDSVKVETV
+523 SVK
-538 RRVDKPVKV
+538 DKPVSEYLNDITTSGRVNKDKMNQLKNAIQNNRFSV
-547 ERVSERPIQK
+547 EEL
-557 DIRGTGDIYRSEIDE
+557 SEISGKMSELGITKEYNE
-572 VIKNDY
+572 VLLKIDFGKY
-578 DINGNFINRSIVP
+578 LTGLIGGPPEAMINPHAHHILFKKGLGQKQKELVQEGQEILRRYGIEPIIGEENLVWAPNRIAGQHGIERLQHIVD
-591 KGYESVE
+591 K
-598 DFLKVV
+598 L
-604 DDTTIKEHGYDSI
+604 
-617 EEFKAVVGHV
+617 KAV
-627 DDYLN
+627 D
-632 ASPKNNI
+632 SF
-639 VNKGLAGGKHVK
+639 GGTREKMVEMLK
-651 GVDYDVLGFPIF
+651 LLGEEAA
-663 RGDDV
+663 
-668 KFSMKL
+668 SMK
-674 KESLFKATDDR
+674 
-685 QFKECT
+685 
-691 GLLKEA
+691 
-697 IGHEEI
+697 
-703 SKDIFTSKQLRDIE
+703 
-717 NGEARIKGL
+717 
-726 TWHHH
+726 
-731 QVPGKMQLV
+731 
-740 VSKTH
+740 
-745 KVNHLGGNK
+745 
-754 LWGDGIR
+754 

>member
-19 KAYDELL
+19 KAYNELL

-39 ADLDGSLEGK
+39 ADLEGSLEGK

-78 FSTLH
+78 FSMLH

-95 IVTESFLET
+95 IVNESFLET

-180 YAVVDTLVSGL
+180 YTVVDTLVSGL

-197 GGSVYQLA
+197 GGSAYQLA
-205 FDEKAYHD
+205 FNEKAYHD

-325 KTAKGLSTA
+325 KTAKGLSAA

-463 DSSMPRLGPELVP
+463 DSSMPRLMPELVP

-500 VTKVKYDPV
+500 IGKV
-509 RNRYRG
+509 
-515 AGGRFMSK
+515 
-523 RDVEKLGDSVKVETV
+523 SVK
-538 RRVDKPVKV
+538 DKPVSEYLNDITTSGRVNKDKMNQLKNAIQNNRFSV
-547 ERVSERPIQK
+547 EEL
-557 DIRGTGDIYRSEIDE
+557 SEISGKMSELGITKEYNE
-572 VIKNDY
+572 VLLKIDFGKY
-578 DINGNFINRSIVP
+578 LTGLIGGPPEAMINPHAHHILFK
-591 KGYESVE
+591 KG
-598 DFLKVV
+598 LGQKQ
-604 DDTTIKEHGYDSI
+604 KELVQEGQEILRKYGIDPI
-617 EEFKAVVGHV
+617 IGQENLVWAPNAVVGQHSIDALEIV
-627 DDYLN
+627 VHRLRAVEEMDGDLDDIVEALKDLGDI
-632 ASPKNNI
+632 AST
-639 VNKGLAGGKHVK
+639 
-651 GVDYDVLGFPIF
+651 
-663 RGDDV
+663 R
-668 KFSMKL
+668 
-674 KESLFKATDDR
+674 
-685 QFKECT
+685 
-691 GLLKEA
+691 
-697 IGHEEI
+697 
-703 SKDIFTSKQLRDIE
+703 
-717 NGEARIKGL
+717 
-726 TWHHH
+726 
-731 QVPGKMQLV
+731 
-740 VSKTH
+740 
-745 KVNHLGGNK
+745 
-754 LWGDGIR
+754 

>member
-39 ADLDGSLEGK
+39 ADLEGSLEGK

-64 AGQWENLIKMQQSY
+64 AGQWENLIKVQKSY

-95 IVTESFLET
+95 IVDESFLET

-110 SNAKEMVAQQ
+110 SNAKQMVAQQ

-197 GGSVYQLA
+197 GGSVYQLV

-325 KTAKGLSTA
+325 KTAKGLSAA

-463 DSSMPRLGPELVP
+463 DSSMPRLVPELVP

-500 VTKVKYDPV
+500 IGKV
-509 RNRYRG
+509 
-515 AGGRFMSK
+515 
-523 RDVEKLGDSVKVETV
+523 SVK
-538 RRVDKPVKV
+538 DKPVSEYLNDITTSGRVNKDKMNQLKNAIQNNRFSV
-547 ERVSERPIQK
+547 EEL
-557 DIRGTGDIYRSEIDE
+557 SEISGKMSELGITKEYNE
-572 VIKNDY
+572 VLLKIDFGKY
-578 DINGNFINRSIVP
+578 LTGLIGGPPEAMINPHAHHILFKKGLGQKQKELVQEGQEILRRYGIEPIIGEENLVWAPNRIAGQHGIERLQHIVD
-591 KGYESVE
+591 K
-598 DFLKVV
+598 L
-604 DDTTIKEHGYDSI
+604 
-617 EEFKAVVGHV
+617 KAV
-627 DDYLN
+627 D
-632 ASPKNNI
+632 SF
-639 VNKGLAGGKHVK
+639 GGTREKMVEMLK
-651 GVDYDVLGFPIF
+651 LLGEEAA
-663 RGDDV
+663 
-668 KFSMKL
+668 SMK
-674 KESLFKATDDR
+674 
-685 QFKECT
+685 
-691 GLLKEA
+691 
-697 IGHEEI
+697 
-703 SKDIFTSKQLRDIE
+703 
-717 NGEARIKGL
+717 
-726 TWHHH
+726 
-731 QVPGKMQLV
+731 
-740 VSKTH
+740 
-745 KVNHLGGNK
+745 
-754 LWGDGIR
+754 

>member
-19 KAYDELL
+19 KAYNELL

-39 ADLDGSLEGK
+39 ADLEGSLEGK

-78 FSTLH
+78 FSMLH

-95 IVTESFLET
+95 IVNESFLET

-180 YAVVDTLVSGL
+180 YTVVDTLVSGL

-197 GGSVYQLA
+197 GGSAYQLA
-205 FDEKAYHD
+205 FNEKAYHD

-325 KTAKGLSTA
+325 KTAKGLSAA

-378 KISEEQRKAS
+378 KISEERRKES

-455 HKTYNNIL
+455 HKKYNNIL
-463 DSSMPRLGPELVP
+463 DSSMPRLMPELVP

-500 VTKVKYDPV
+500 IGKV
-509 RNRYRG
+509 
-515 AGGRFMSK
+515 
-523 RDVEKLGDSVKVETV
+523 SVK
-538 RRVDKPVKV
+538 DKPVSEYLNDITTSGRVNKDKMNQLKNAIQNNRFSV
-547 ERVSERPIQK
+547 EEL
-557 DIRGTGDIYRSEIDE
+557 SEISGKMSELGITKEYNE
-572 VIKNDY
+572 VLLKIDFGKY
-578 DINGNFINRSIVP
+578 LTGLIGGPPEAMINPHAHHILFK
-591 KGYESVE
+591 KG
-598 DFLKVV
+598 LGQKQ
-604 DDTTIKEHGYDSI
+604 KELVQEGQEILRKYGIDPI
-617 EEFKAVVGHV
+617 IGQENLVWAPNAVVGQHSIDALEIV
-627 DDYLN
+627 VHRLRAVEEMDGDLDDIVEALKDLGDI
-632 ASPKNNI
+632 AST
-639 VNKGLAGGKHVK
+639 
-651 GVDYDVLGFPIF
+651 
-663 RGDDV
+663 R
-668 KFSMKL
+668 
-674 KESLFKATDDR
+674 
-685 QFKECT
+685 
-691 GLLKEA
+691 
-697 IGHEEI
+697 
-703 SKDIFTSKQLRDIE
+703 
-717 NGEARIKGL
+717 
-726 TWHHH
+726 
-731 QVPGKMQLV
+731 
-740 VSKTH
+740 
-745 KVNHLGGNK
+745 
-754 LWGDGIR
+754 

>member
-1 MGKVYDAK
+1 MTVGKVYDAK

-19 KAYDELL
+19 KAYNELL

-39 ADLDGSLEGK
+39 ADLEGSLEGK

-78 FSTLH
+78 FSMLH

-95 IVTESFLET
+95 IVNESFLET

-180 YAVVDTLVSGL
+180 YTVVDTLVSGL

-205 FDEKAYHD
+205 FNEKAYHD

-325 KTAKGLSTA
+325 KTAKGLSAA

-455 HKTYNNIL
+455 HKKYNNIL
-463 DSSMPRLGPELVP
+463 DSSMPRLMPELVP

-500 VTKVKYDPV
+500 IGKV
-509 RNRYRG
+509 
-515 AGGRFMSK
+515 
-523 RDVEKLGDSVKVETV
+523 SVK
-538 RRVDKPVKV
+538 DKPVSEYLNDITTSGRVNKDKMNQLKNAIQNNRFSV
-547 ERVSERPIQK
+547 EEL
-557 DIRGTGDIYRSEIDE
+557 SEISGKMSELGITKEYNE
-572 VIKNDY
+572 VLLKIDFGKY
-578 DINGNFINRSIVP
+578 LTGLIGGPPEAMINPHAHHILFK
-591 KGYESVE
+591 KG
-598 DFLKVV
+598 LGQKQ
-604 DDTTIKEHGYDSI
+604 KELVQEGQEILRKYGIDPI
-617 EEFKAVVGHV
+617 IGQENLVWAPNAVVGQHSIDALEIV
-627 DDYLN
+627 VHRLRAVEEMDGDLDDIVEALKDLGDI
-632 ASPKNNI
+632 AST
-639 VNKGLAGGKHVK
+639 
-651 GVDYDVLGFPIF
+651 
-663 RGDDV
+663 R
-668 KFSMKL
+668 
-674 KESLFKATDDR
+674 
-685 QFKECT
+685 
-691 GLLKEA
+691 
-697 IGHEEI
+697 
-703 SKDIFTSKQLRDIE
+703 
-717 NGEARIKGL
+717 
-726 TWHHH
+726 
-731 QVPGKMQLV
+731 
-740 VSKTH
+740 
-745 KVNHLGGNK
+745 
-754 LWGDGIR
+754 

>member
-1 MGKVYDAK
+1 MTVGKVYDAK

-34 ALQGV
+34 ALQDV

-325 KTAKGLSTA
+325 KTAKGLSAA

-399 ALSTKVAG
+399 ALSTKAAG

-463 DSSMPRLGPELVP
+463 DSQMPRLMPDLVP

-492 VKQQTMQM
+492 VKKQTMQM
-500 VTKVKYDPV
+500 I
-509 RNRYRG
+509 
-515 AGGRFMSK
+515 
-523 RDVEKLGDSVKVETV
+523 E
-538 RRVDKPVKV
+538 KPVKA
-547 ERVSERPIQK
+547 ERVSERQIQTGTK
-557 DIRGTGDIYRSEIDE
+557 GTGEEIKPLGNVQRVSEIE
-572 VIKNDY
+572 VKFKYKTKFDSEEFARQLKDQEQGMNELTVHEY
-578 DINGNFINRSIVP
+578 QQNR
-591 KGYESVE
+591 KR
-598 DFLKVV
+598 F
-604 DDTTIKEHGYDSI
+604 I
-617 EEFKAVVGHV
+617 EEGRAKESNAAQQAAREKA
-627 DDYLN
+627 LN
-632 ASPKNNI
+632 KKIEELFESGLSWDEAEKQASRWLKTKAALHNPDQ
-639 VNKGLAGGKHVK
+639 VAGGKPLDI
-651 GVDYDVLGFPIF
+651 GGM
-663 RGDDV
+663 GD
-668 KFSMKL
+668 KRINFS
-674 KESLFKATDDR
+674 
-685 QFKECT
+685 
-691 GLLKEA
+691 
-697 IGHEEI
+697 IG
-703 SKDIFTSKQLRDIE
+703 SQWKS
-717 NGEARIKGL
+717 RIKIVDEGIEEMAKDMTPEQLKNTYLNVKL
-726 TWHHH
+726 TH
-731 QVPGKMQLV
+731 
-740 VSKTH
+740 
-745 KVNHLGGNK
+745 
-754 LWGDGIR
+754 

>member
-95 IVTESFLET
+95 IVDESFLET

-120 HDDLQSI
+120 HENLQSI

-325 KTAKGLSTA
+325 KTAKGLSAA

-463 DSSMPRLGPELVP
+463 DSSIPRLMPELVP

-492 VKQQTMQM
+492 VKKQTMQM
-500 VTKVKYDPV
+500 I
-509 RNRYRG
+509 
-515 AGGRFMSK
+515 
-523 RDVEKLGDSVKVETV
+523 E
-538 RRVDKPVKV
+538 KPVKA
-547 ERVSERPIQK
+547 ERVSERQIQQ
-557 DIRGTGDIYRSEIDE
+557 DTGEVKHLDNIPRTKEIE
-572 VIKNDY
+572 VKFNY
-578 DINGNFINRSIVP
+578 KTKF
-591 KGYESVE
+591 
-598 DFLKVV
+598 
-604 DDTTIKEHGYDSI
+604 DS
-617 EEFKAVVGHV
+617 EEFARQLKDQEKGMNELTVHEYQENRERFNDKGRAKEGNAAQKIARQKA
-627 DDYLN
+627 Y
-632 ASPKNNI
+632 AQK
-639 VNKGLAGGKHVK
+639 VNELQGEGITLSQAKKKAQEWLDTQAALHNPDQIAGGKAEII
-651 GVDYDVLGFPIF
+651 GGM
-663 RGDDV
+663 GDKRV
-668 KFSMKL
+668 NFS
-674 KESLFKATDDR
+674 
-685 QFKECT
+685 
-691 GLLKEA
+691 
-697 IGHEEI
+697 IG
-703 SKDIFTSKQLRDIE
+703 SQWRS
-717 NGEARIKGL
+717 RIKIVDKQIEEMANNMTTEQLKNTYLNVKL
-726 TWHHH
+726 TH
-731 QVPGKMQLV
+731 
-740 VSKTH
+740 
-745 KVNHLGGNK
+745 
-754 LWGDGIR
+754 

>member
-1 MGKVYDAK
+1 MTVGKVYDAK

-325 KTAKGLSTA
+325 KTAKGLSAA

-463 DSSMPRLGPELVP
+463 DSSMPRLMPELVP

-500 VTKVKYDPV
+500 AQALYNPTAK
-509 RNRYRG
+509 RYQDSET
-515 AGGRFMSK
+515 GRF
-523 RDVEKLGDSVKVETV
+523 VAN
-538 RRVDKPVKV
+538 PNV
-547 ERVSERPIQK
+547 ERVEKPVVKEVEKVQEVTK
-557 DIRGTGDIYRSEIDE
+557 GTGNVNLKNIDE
-572 VIKNDY
+572 FIDGAKTFDDVVNDFARLYSEKIQTNKTWSWNKSFHGGEYLTARQRKLIKEKAIADGLIPNVNVIKADGMRY
-578 DINGNFINRSIVP
+578 GFADF
-591 KGYESVE
+591 KGAGLVVE
-598 DFLKVV
+598 AKDL
-604 DDTTIKEHGYDSI
+604 
-617 EEFKAVVGHV
+617 
-627 DDYLN
+627 
-632 ASPKNNI
+632 P
-639 VNKGLAGGKHVK
+639 
-651 GVDYDVLGFPIF
+651 
-663 RGDDV
+663 
-668 KFSMKL
+668 
-674 KESLFKATDDR
+674 ESLWLKSDEA
-685 QFKECT
+685 QFEW
-691 GLLKEA
+691 LDNV
-697 IGHEEI
+697 IGGRPE
-703 SKDIFTSKQLRDIE
+703 
-717 NGEARIKGL
+717 GM
-726 TWHHH
+726 TWHHTE
-731 QVPGKMQLV
+731 VPGKMELV
-740 VSKTH
+740 PFGIHNITIH
-745 KVNHLGGNK
+745 NGGRSTGM
-754 LWGDGIR
+754 WADAPR

>member
-19 KAYDELL
+19 KAYNELL

-39 ADLDGSLEGK
+39 ADLEGSLEGK
-49 GADNIKSFYKQHADT
+49 GADNIKSFYKQHVDT

-78 FSTLH
+78 FSMLH

-95 IVTESFLET
+95 IVNESFLET

-180 YAVVDTLVSGL
+180 YTVVDTLVSGL

-197 GGSVYQLA
+197 GGSAYQLA
-205 FDEKAYHD
+205 FNEKAYHD

-325 KTAKGLSTA
+325 KTAKGLSAA

-455 HKTYNNIL
+455 HKKYNNIL
-463 DSSMPRLGPELVP
+463 DSSMPRLMPELVP

-500 VTKVKYDPV
+500 IGKI
-509 RNRYRG
+509 
-515 AGGRFMSK
+515 
-523 RDVEKLGDSVKVETV
+523 SVK
-538 RRVDKPVKV
+538 DKPVSEYLNDITTSGRVNKDKMNQLKNAIQNNRFSV
-547 ERVSERPIQK
+547 EEL
-557 DIRGTGDIYRSEIDE
+557 SEISGKMSELGITKEYNE
-572 VIKNDY
+572 VLLKIDFGKY
-578 DINGNFINRSIVP
+578 LTGLIGGPPEAMINPHAHHILFK
-591 KGYESVE
+591 KG
-598 DFLKVV
+598 LGQKQ
-604 DDTTIKEHGYDSI
+604 KELVQEGQEILRKYGIDPI
-617 EEFKAVVGHV
+617 IGQENLVWAPNAVVGQHSIDALEIVVHRLKAVESEGGDLDDIV
-627 DDYLN
+627 DALEELGN
-632 ASPKNNI
+632 LAS
-639 VNKGLAGGKHVK
+639 
-651 GVDYDVLGFPIF
+651 
-663 RGDDV
+663 R
-668 KFSMKL
+668 
-674 KESLFKATDDR
+674 R
-685 QFKECT
+685 
-691 GLLKEA
+691 
-697 IGHEEI
+697 
-703 SKDIFTSKQLRDIE
+703 
-717 NGEARIKGL
+717 
-726 TWHHH
+726 
-731 QVPGKMQLV
+731 
-740 VSKTH
+740 
-745 KVNHLGGNK
+745 
-754 LWGDGIR
+754 

>member
-1 MGKVYDAK
+1 MTVGKVYDAK

-19 KAYDELL
+19 NAYDELL

-39 ADLDGSLEGK
+39 ADLEGSLEGK

-83 VKAEKAKLSGST
+83 VKAEKAKLTGST
-95 IVTESFLET
+95 IVDESFLET

-110 SNAKEMVAQQ
+110 SNAKQMVAQQ

-180 YAVVDTLVSGL
+180 YAVVDMLVSGL

-325 KTAKGLSTA
+325 KTAKGLSAA

-463 DSSMPRLGPELVP
+463 DSSMPRLGPELAP

-500 VTKVKYDPV
+500 IEKPVKAERVNERQIQKGTGEVKHLDNIPRTKEIEVKCKYKTKFDSEEFARQLKDQEKGMNELTV
-509 RNRYRG
+509 HEYQENRERFIDKG
-515 AGGRFMSK
+515 RAIEGNVAQQTAREEALSDKITEFMDKGKSFDEAEEEAKKWLKTQAALHNPDQVAGGRPEIIGGMGDK
-523 RDVEKLGDSVKVETV
+523 RVNFSIGSQWRSRIKI
-538 RRVDKPVKV
+538 VDKQIEGMANNMTP
-547 ERVSERPIQK
+547 EQL
-557 DIRGTGDIYRSEIDE
+557 
-572 VIKNDY
+572 KN
-578 DINGNFINRSIVP
+578 
-591 KGYESVE
+591 
-598 DFLKVV
+598 
-604 DDTTIKEHGYDSI
+604 T
-617 EEFKAVVGHV
+617 
-627 DDYLN
+627 YLN
-632 ASPKNNI
+632 I
-639 VNKGLAGGKHVK
+639 
-651 GVDYDVLGFPIF
+651 
-663 RGDDV
+663 
-668 KFSMKL
+668 KL
-674 KESLFKATDDR
+674 
-685 QFKECT
+685 
-691 GLLKEA
+691 
-697 IGHEEI
+697 
-703 SKDIFTSKQLRDIE
+703 
-717 NGEARIKGL
+717 
-726 TWHHH
+726 
-731 QVPGKMQLV
+731 
-740 VSKTH
+740 TH
-745 KVNHLGGNK
+745 
-754 LWGDGIR
+754 

>member
-39 ADLDGSLEGK
+39 ADLEGSLEGK

-95 IVTESFLET
+95 IVDESFLET

-161 AVNQLD
+161 AMNQLD

-180 YAVVDTLVSGL
+180 YAVVDMLVSGL

-325 KTAKGLSTA
+325 KTAKGLSAA

-407 KMGQS
+407 KTAKAG
-412 LATKGTEKLN
+412 AN
-422 NMRNT
+422 
-427 LRTSAVANV
+427 AVANGAKKLSDMRNSLRTEV
-436 TKQAYQ
+436 ITNRARSAYQ
-442 SVKNAPASWTQSL
+442 SVQKSSPSWTQSL
-455 HKTYNNIL
+455 KKTYNNIL
-463 DSSMPRLGPELVP
+463 DSNMPRLMPELAP
-476 AGPALAQQTV
+476 LGPDLGQRTV

-492 VKQQTMQM
+492 SKNYVMQKAEKVSAVSK
-500 VTKVKYDPV
+500 VTSEVTPKKKSLPDWLKDRWQAGNNFNKENRPRYPYNEVELEAKEVGGKKYVVDSYAPNKEIV
-509 RNRYRG
+509 SRKFTQLSEVQEKTAKSYLNEITKKYSSG
-515 AGGRFMSK
+515 SKISNSTFNPNALKGGRLK
-523 RDVEKLGDSVKVETV
+523 GELILEV
-538 RRVDKPVKV
+538 PVQNKTI
-547 ERVSERPIQK
+547 PQTIL
-557 DIRGTGDIYRSEIDE
+557 DE
-572 VIKNDY
+572 ATKNRIVI
-578 DINGNFINRSIVP
+578 
-591 KGYESVE
+591 
-598 DFLKVV
+598 
-604 DDTTIKEHGYDSI
+604 
-617 EEFKAVVGHV
+617 
-627 DDYLN
+627 
-632 ASPKNNI
+632 
-639 VNKGLAGGKHVK
+639 
-651 GVDYDVLGFPIF
+651 
-663 RGDDV
+663 
-668 KFSMKL
+668 
-674 KESLFKATDDR
+674 
-685 QFKECT
+685 
-691 GLLKEA
+691 
-697 IGHEEI
+697 
-703 SKDIFTSKQLRDIE
+703 RDI
-717 NGEARIKGL
+717 KG
-726 TWHHH
+726 
-731 QVPGKMQLV
+731 
-740 VSKTH
+740 
-745 KVNHLGGNK
+745 KVYN
-754 LWGDGIR
+754 

>member
-325 KTAKGLSTA
+325 KTAKGLSAA

-407 KMGQS
+407 KTAKAG
-412 LATKGTEKLN
+412 AN
-422 NMRNT
+422 
-427 LRTSAVANV
+427 AVANGAKKLSDMRNVLSKQATQRIMPPLQSAQKAYRSSSNYVKKKISQAGDIKLAPKKVRVVEEPLTGTRMPVVDEWITGKDVGRMLSVRSGNNSRLTRGQPSPSSTTTSSPTITTVKYGDHMKRGAFRQKELEANVRYV
-436 TKQAYQ
+436 TKEGYEYITDAAGRIA
-442 SVKNAPASWTQSL
+442 SVEASQLILKKGKRKVWMQRIVGRKDRLPDDDGGHLIATQFHGS
-455 HKTYNNIL
+455 
-463 DSSMPRLGPELVP
+463 
-476 AGPALAQQTV
+476 
-486 RETLQN
+486 
-492 VKQQTMQM
+492 
-500 VTKVKYDPV
+500 
-509 RNRYRG
+509 
-515 AGGRFMSK
+515 
-523 RDVEKLGDSVKVETV
+523 
-538 RRVDKPVKV
+538 
-547 ERVSERPIQK
+547 
-557 DIRGTGDIYRSEIDE
+557 GDIDNLVAQNSQ
-572 VIKNDY
+572 
-578 DINGNFINRSIVP
+578 INRSGGVWFSMEKDWANALKEVP
-591 KGYESVE
+591 PKKVSVKI
-598 DFLKVV
+598 FPSYQ
-604 DDTTIKEHGYDSI
+604 GDSI
-617 EEFKAVVGHV
+617 RPTKFRIEYQIEGE
-627 DDYLN
+627 
-632 ASPKNNI
+632 PKIRRTIRNQS
-639 VNKGLAGGKHVK
+639 GG
-651 GVDYDVLGFPIF
+651 
-663 RGDDV
+663 
-668 KFSMKL
+668 
-674 KESLFKATDDR
+674 
-685 QFKECT
+685 
-691 GLLKEA
+691 
-697 IGHEEI
+697 
-703 SKDIFTSKQLRDIE
+703 
-717 NGEARIKGL
+717 
-726 TWHHH
+726 
-731 QVPGKMQLV
+731 
-740 VSKTH
+740 
-745 KVNHLGGNK
+745 
-754 LWGDGIR
+754 

>member
-1 MGKVYDAK
+1 MEKVYDAK

-39 ADLDGSLEGK
+39 ADLEGSLEGK
-49 GADNIKSFYKQHADT
+49 GADNIKSFYKQHVDT
-64 AGQWENLIKMQQSY
+64 AGQWENLIKMQKSY
-78 FSTLH
+78 FSALH
-83 VKAEKAKLSGST
+83 VKAEKAKLAGST
-95 IVTESFLET
+95 VVNESFLET
-104 ELKNAN
+104 ELKNSN
-110 SNAKEMVAQQ
+110 KNAKEMVAQQ
-120 HDDLQSI
+120 HEDLQSI
-127 LNGIDDIVSISAFST
+127 LNGIDDIVSISAFSP

-154 KRTDTIE
+154 KCTDTIE

-180 YAVVDTLVSGL
+180 YTVVNTLVSGL

-197 GGSVYQLA
+197 GGSAYQLA
-205 FDEKAYHD
+205 FNEKAYHD

-325 KTAKGLSTA
+325 KTAKGLSAA

-412 LATKGTEKLN
+412 LVTKGTEKLN

-463 DSSMPRLGPELVP
+463 DSSMPRLVPELAP

-492 VKQQTMQM
+492 VKKQTMQM
-500 VTKVKYDPV
+500 IGKV
-509 RNRYRG
+509 
-515 AGGRFMSK
+515 
-523 RDVEKLGDSVKVETV
+523 SVK
-538 RRVDKPVKV
+538 DKPVSEYLNDITTSGRVNKDKMNQLKNAIQNNRFSV
-547 ERVSERPIQK
+547 EEL
-557 DIRGTGDIYRSEIDE
+557 SEISGKMSELGIRKEYNE
-572 VIKNDY
+572 VLLKIDFGKY
-578 DINGNFINRSIVP
+578 LTGLIGGPPEAMINPHAHHILFK
-591 KGYESVE
+591 KG
-598 DFLKVV
+598 LGQKQ
-604 DDTTIKEHGYDSI
+604 KELVQEGQEILRKYGIDPI
-617 EEFKAVVGHV
+617 IGQENLVWAPNAVVGQHSIDALEIVVHRLKAVESEGGDLDDIV
-627 DDYLN
+627 DALEELGN
-632 ASPKNNI
+632 LAS
-639 VNKGLAGGKHVK
+639 
-651 GVDYDVLGFPIF
+651 
-663 RGDDV
+663 R
-668 KFSMKL
+668 
-674 KESLFKATDDR
+674 R
-685 QFKECT
+685 
-691 GLLKEA
+691 
-697 IGHEEI
+697 
-703 SKDIFTSKQLRDIE
+703 
-717 NGEARIKGL
+717 
-726 TWHHH
+726 
-731 QVPGKMQLV
+731 
-740 VSKTH
+740 
-745 KVNHLGGNK
+745 
-754 LWGDGIR
+754 